1 MNKRLLVIGFVWP
14 EPKSSAAG
22 SRMLQLLEQFQSQ
35 GFDITFASTAK
46 TSANTFDLSSLNIA
60 TQAIKLNDASFD
72 DFVSQLQPDVVLFD
86 RFMIEEQFGWRVAEQ
101 CPYALRVLDTEDF
114 HGLRKARELALKQ
127 NTELTTE
134 LLQNDTTKREIASIY
149 RCDLSL
155 IISEA
160 EIEILTTQFK
170 IDKELLCYLPFLLK
184 PVSKAAQSQ
193 LPLFENREHFITI
206 GNFLH
211 PPNYDAVL
219 YLKQTIWPLIRK
231 QFPKAELHIYGAYE
245 SQKVTQ
251 LHNEKEGFLIK
262 GFAEN
267 VNAVMKNAKVCLAPL
282 RFGAGLKGKLV
293 DAMQNGTP
301 CVMSSIAAEGMFSNI
316 KFPDTCQTEPV
327 EVLPEDNLSSIT
339 NGFIE
344 DQPETFAQKAV
355 EIYNNG
361 NLWKTK
367 KEHGFSILENRFN
380 KAHFTKDFAKR
391 IASLQSNLKPH
402 RKNNFIGN
410 LLQHQTLQ
418 STKYMSKWIEEKNR

>member
-46 TSANTFDLSSLNIA
+46 TSSNTFDLSTLNIA

-101 CPYALRVLDTEDF
+101 CPDALRILDNEDF

-170 IDKELLCYLPFLLK
+170 IDKALLCYLPFLLES
-184 PVSKAAQSQ
+184 VFKAAQTQ

-219 YLKQTIWPLIRK
+219 YLKQTIWPLIKK
-231 QFPKAELHIYGAYE
+231 QLPKAELHIYGAYE

-251 LHNEKEGFLIK
+251 LHNDKEGFLIK
-262 GFAEN
+262 GFAEDVN
-267 VNAVMKNAKVCLAPL
+267 VVMKNAKVCLAPL

-301 CVMSSIAAEGMFSNI
+301 CVMSSIAAEGMFSSNA
-316 KFPDTCQTEPV
+316 CQTEPV
-327 EVLPEDNLSSIT
+327 EVFSEDSSSSII

-344 DQPETFAQKAV
+344 NHPETFAQKAV
-355 EIYNNG
+355 ELYTND
-361 NLWKTK
+361 NLWENKQ
-367 KEHGFSILENRFN
+367 EQGFKILENRFN
-380 KAHFTKDFAKR
+380 KAPFTQDFAER
-391 IASLQSNLKPH
+391 ISSLQSNLKSH
-402 RKNNFIGN
+402 RENNFIGS